1 MMLGGDNPP
10 RIPPIL
16 EPVTRM
22 AQQVTTSFIDDI
34 DGSAAEG
41 TVAFAIDGKMY
52 DIDLSAAN
60 AARLRDV
67 FAPYVGAAR
76 RAGRGRQPRR
86 RASTRTSEREE
97 NQAIRAWAE
106 AEGMTVSA
114 RGRIPGRV
122 LEAYRSR
129 DAQPR
134 RSPALKRHRPPC
146 PRRSRGGERRRP
158 QTSRRASLLSGPI
171 PSSSGTAAQ
180 GRAPS
185 AHGGPAFVRLTSFAN
200 CPCAESSNEPSPSQ
214 RRTQALY

>member
-76 RAGRGRQPRR
+76 RAGRGRQPTR

-106 AEGMTVSA
+106 AQGRTVSA

-129 DAQPR
+129 DAQPAAEPPVEEA
-134 RSPALKRHRPPC
+134 PAAVPEKK
-146 PRRSRGGERRRP
+146 PRR
-158 QTSRRASLLSGPI
+158 RAAK
-171 PSSSGTAAQ
+171 AAD
-180 GRAPS
+180 
-185 AHGGPAFVRLTSFAN
+185 
-200 CPCAESSNEPSPSQ
+200 E
-214 RRTQALY
+214 